1 MVGFGKE
8 NVEKI
13 FSDRCEK
20 FILSKKA
27 NSLNTLIEA
36 VHYGKLAPQCHNI
49 IITNVSNNIAYV
61 FNEKKNKFTAIDK
74 NELLEELIH
83 IRKNDLQDMFDKHKN
98 SLSNFSK
105 DVMKRFFSE
114 LKKKIF

>member
-1 MVGFGKE
+1 MYLMK
-8 NVEKI
+8 
-13 FSDRCEK
+13 
-20 FILSKKA
+20 
-27 NSLNTLIEA
+27 
-36 VHYGKLAPQCHNI
+36 
-49 IITNVSNNIAYV
+49 
-61 FNEKKNKFTAIDK
+61 KKNKFTAIDK

-114 LKKKIF
+114 LKKKDFLKKKKSEIKLMCYNSLNYLLRKYKKEEEEQKKKDKNN